1 MAPAIHFLTL
11 KENGERSPTLSAP
24 RRYYPGFFAALFLIL
39 LRTAI
44 GWHFLTEGLE
54 KLDPP
59 TAKPFSAEGYLRA
72 STGPLGE
79 WFRSQVPDVYGL
91 QALERDQNGRPA
103 ALKARWEEEFDRFA
117 DHYHLTDE
125 QREQSK
131 EALTDA
137 QGKID
142 AWFNDLGHSQQV
154 EKYEAD
160 LRHVL
165 EIQNSPETLR
175 YQKAKTYDERR
186 ELESTRREIMASIEE
201 ISAPM
206 HEVWIKDLTDEQR
219 EQYGPVKTELTS
231 LDWINLST
239 AWGLTFAGVG
249 LMLGFLTPL
258 AALTGATLLG
268 LFYLSMPPWP
278 GLPEPPNVEGHYWL
292 VNKNLVELLAC
303 LVLASTP
310 NGLWIG
316 LDAYFFGWIGQR
328 KRLAQ
333 ATEPPPGSNPVVAAP
348 DQPRSPAETQPSP
361 VPVTRSH

>member
-258 AALTGATLLG
+258 AALTGATFARSFLPQHAALAGVARTAQRGGALLAG
-268 LFYLSMPPWP
+268 EQEPGRAP
-278 GLPEPPNVEGHYWL
+278 GLPGAGEHAEWSVDRPGCVFLRLDRPAQEAGPGH
-292 VNKNLVELLAC
+292 
-303 LVLASTP
+303 
-310 NGLWIG
+310 
-316 LDAYFFGWIGQR
+316 R
-328 KRLAQ
+328 
-333 ATEPPPGSNPVVAAP
+333 ATAWE
-348 DQPRSPAETQPSP
+348 
-361 VPVTRSH
+361 